1 MTYIYLVRH
10 CEAMGNHKRLFQGS
24 TDCDISE
31 IGAKQLEF
39 LKEFTEV
46 NGISGDEKEAS
57 RVMKSYLEGYVD
69 EFDYDNLGS
78 LISIKKGRQNAYLFL
93 LK

>member
-31 IGAKQLEF
+31 IGAKQLQY
-39 LKEFTEV
+39 LKERFHEKIYKKARGIRKRDRTE
-46 NGISGDEKEAS
+46 DL
-57 RVMKSYLEGYVD
+57 RRQ
-69 EFDYDNLGS
+69 
-78 LISIKKGRQNAYLFL
+78 GRDKLRI
-93 LK
+93 

>member
-31 IGAKQLEF
+31 IGAKQLMQF
-39 LKEFTEV
+39 
-46 NGISGDEKEAS
+46 IQA
-57 RVMKSYLEGYVD
+57 R
-69 EFDYDNLGS
+69 
-78 LISIKKGRQNAYLFL
+78 
-93 LK
+93 